1 MLNQASR
8 SIPGRR
14 GLNAHMGKPRAD
26 RARALTRSGSCSP
39 VEMGN
44 GSPTLAR
51 APSSAQ
57 CYPVG
62 SYSAQYQTLVE
73 QGQAGNT
80 HLDGHMSP

>member
-26 RARALTRSGSCSP
+26 RASTLTRSESCSL

-51 APSSAQ
+51 APSRAQ
-57 CYPVG
+57 CCPGG
-62 SYSAQYQTLVE
+62 SYSAQHLTLVE
-73 QGQAGNT
+73 R
-80 HLDGHMSP
+80 